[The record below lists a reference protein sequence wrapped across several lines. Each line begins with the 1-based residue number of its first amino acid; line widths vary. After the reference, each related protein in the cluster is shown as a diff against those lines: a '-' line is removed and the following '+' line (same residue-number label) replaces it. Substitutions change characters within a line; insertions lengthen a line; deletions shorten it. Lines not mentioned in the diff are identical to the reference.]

1 MNRLKNSR
9 LIIGALA
16 LALTIGI
23 LPASTQVQAEGAVTY
38 PAFADPA
45 FQTVWERYDKP
56 VYYGQASRS
65 FTWGNQIT
73 AGLSEGYVE
82 GPSGKH
88 LVQYFEKSR
97 MEINNPNG
105 DRSADFFVT
114 QGLLAR
120 DMIRGEV
127 QEGDNQF
134 RKTSPAEIPFGDLDD
149 TGGGS
154 PTYASF
160 AKVLNDPPIPAGN
173 AIKQRLNRDGSV
185 NNSADARGVTS
196 MGVISGVTTN
206 HSIAS
211 VFYQFLQGTG
221 PVTNAS
227 GGYTTATIYSPTF
240 YVTGL
245 PITEAYWA
253 TVKAAGGNR
262 DVLIQCFERRCLTYT
277 PSNPTAFQVELA
289 NTGLQY
295 YTWRYPQNAD
305 KVAPKI
311 TELVVTDV
319 TTTSVRIVWKTDEA
333 ATSEVKFG
341 TTDQYDHLAGNLELA
356 KFHSVS
362 LQALQPNQNYHFVI
376 ISRDV
381 VGNIS
386 QTADAGFKTRAVG
399 DVIPPTATP
408 TATPVTTAT
417 ATAVPTATATPSPSP
432 SASPSPSP
440 SVSPSPS
447 SSPSPGA
454 SPSPSSSASP
464 SASPSPSS
472 SASPS
477 ASPSPSPSPS
487 ASPAP

>member
-1 MNRLKNSR
+1 MARLKRSR
-9 LIIGALA
+9 LLIGALA
-16 LALTIGI
+16 LALTVGI
-23 LPASTQVQAEGAVTY
+23 VPASTQVLAEPTVTY

-45 FQTVWERYDKP
+45 FQRVWERYDKP

-65 FTWGNQIT
+65 YTWGNQIT
-73 AGLSEGYVE
+73 AGLTEGYAE

-88 LVQYFEKSR
+88 LVQYFDKSR
-97 MEINNPNG
+97 MEINDPNG
-105 DRSADFFVT
+105 DRNADFFVT

-160 AKVLNDPPIPAGN
+160 ARVLNDPPIPAGN
-173 AIKQRLNRDGSV
+173 EIKQRISRDGSV

-196 MGVISGVTTN
+196 VGVIAGVTTN

-211 VFYQFLQGTG
+211 VFYQFLQSTG
-221 PVTNAS
+221 PVTDAS
-227 GGYTTATIYSPTF
+227 GGYTTAPIYTPTF

-253 TVKAAGGNR
+253 TVKAAGGTR

-295 YTWRYPQNAD
+295 YAWRYPQNAD
-305 KVAPKI
+305 KAAPKI

-333 ATSEVKFG
+333 ATSEIKFG
-341 TTDQYDHLAGNLELA
+341 TTDQYDRLAGNLELA
-356 KFHSVS
+356 KFHSVR
-362 LQALQPNQNYHFVI
+362 LEELLPNQNYHFVI

-381 VGNIS
+381 VGNVA
-386 QTADAGFKTRAVG
+386 QTPDAVFKTRAVG
-399 DVIPPTATP
+399 DTSTPTPPPTATP
-408 TATPVTTAT
+408 TATPVLTPTVAATTTPTATPPATPATVTPSPTMTPSATTTPDTDDTPTAT
-417 ATAVPTATATPSPSP
+417 ATATVTTTPTATATPTP
-432 SASPSPSP
+432 
-440 SVSPSPS
+440 
-447 SSPSPGA
+447 
-454 SPSPSSSASP
+454 
-464 SASPSPSS
+464 
-472 SASPS
+472 
-477 ASPSPSPSPS
+477 
-487 ASPAP
+487 

>member
-1 MNRLKNSR
+1 VNRLKRSR
-9 LIIGALA
+9 LFIGALA

-23 LPASTQVQAEGAVTY
+23 VPAGTQVQAEPAVTY

-65 FTWGNQIT
+65 YTWGNQIT
-73 AGLSEGYVE
+73 AGLSEGYAE
-82 GPSGKH
+82 GPNGKH
-88 LVQYFEKSR
+88 LVQYFDKSR
-97 MEINNPNG
+97 MEINNPDG

-120 DMIRGEV
+120 DMIRGEI

-149 TGGGS
+149 TGGAS

-173 AIKQRLNRDGSV
+173 AIKQRLDRDGSV

-196 MGVISGVTTN
+196 MGVIAGVTTN

-211 VFYQFLQGTG
+211 VFYQFLQSTG
-221 PVTNAS
+221 PVTDAT
-227 GGYTTATIYSPTF
+227 GGYTTAPIYNPTF

-253 TVKAAGGNR
+253 TVKAAGGTR
-262 DVLIQCFERRCLTYT
+262 EVLIQCFERRCLTYT

-295 YTWRYPQNAD
+295 YAWRYPQNAD
-305 KVAPKI
+305 KIAPKI

-356 KFHSVS
+356 KFHSVT
-362 LQALQPNQNYHFVI
+362 LEELLPNQNYHFIV

-381 VGNIS
+381 VGNVA

-399 DVIPPTATP
+399 EVIPPTATP
-408 TATPVTTAT
+408 TATPVATAT
-417 ATAVPTATATPSPSP
+417 ATPTAVPTATPSPSPSASPSASPSPSP

-440 SVSPSPS
+440 SP
-447 SSPSPGA
+447 
-454 SPSPSSSASP
+454 SP
-464 SASPSPSS
+464 SASPSP
-472 SASPS
+472 SPS

-487 ASPAP
+487 ESPSPSPSVSPAP

>member
-1 MNRLKNSR
+1 MARLKHSR
-9 LIIGALA
+9 LLIGALA
-16 LALTIGI
+16 LALTIG
-23 LPASTQVQAEGAVTY
+23 LVPASTRVLAEPTVTY

-45 FQTVWERYDKP
+45 FQKVWERYDKP
-56 VYYGQASRS
+56 VYYGQAARS
-65 FTWGNQIT
+65 YTWGNQIT
-73 AGLSEGYVE
+73 AGITEGYAE

-88 LVQYFEKSR
+88 LVQYFDKSR

-105 DRSADFFVT
+105 DRAADFFVT

-134 RKTSPAEIPFGDLDD
+134 RKTDPAEIPFGDLDD

-173 AIKQRLNRDGSV
+173 EIKQRINRDGSV

-196 MGVISGVTTN
+196 VGVISGVTTN

-221 PVTNAS
+221 PVTDSTGN
-227 GGYTTATIYSPTF
+227 YTNATIYTPTF

-253 TVKAAGGNR
+253 TVKAAGSSR
-262 DVLIQCFERRCLTYT
+262 EVLIQCFERRCLTYT

-295 YTWRYPQNAD
+295 YAWRYPQNAD

-319 TTTSVRIVWKTDEA
+319 TTTSVRLVWKTDEA

-341 TTDQYDHLAGNLELA
+341 TTDQYDSLAGNLELA
-356 KFHSVS
+356 KFHSVI
-362 LQALQPNQNYHFVI
+362 LEKLLPNQNYHFVI

-381 VGNIS
+381 VGNVA
-386 QTADAGFKTRAVG
+386 QTEDEGFKTRAVG
-399 DVIPPTATP
+399 DMTTPTAPPTATPTVAPTATATIVPTATPTVAPTAEATATATSTTPTATP
-408 TATPVTTAT
+408 TATSTT
-417 ATAVPTATATPSPSP
+417 PTATPTTAPTATPT
-432 SASPSPSP
+432 
-440 SVSPSPS
+440 VVVT
-447 SSPSPGA
+447 PGA
-454 SPSPSSSASP
+454 DETATPTATET
-464 SASPSPSS
+464 
-472 SASPS
+472 
-477 ASPSPSPSPS
+477 
-487 ASPAP
+487 PAP